1 MLFNPRIV
9 TGSKPSKTFK
19 AAENQSYWPKIKK
32 KKKKNLGIYL
42 HFYREIR
49 TVVMEKVL
57 SEESVL

>member
-32 KKKKNLGIYL
+32 KKIRNIPSFLQGNLDCGDGKST
-42 HFYREIR
+42 E
-49 TVVMEKVL
+49 
-57 SEESVL
+57 